1 MAINDLS
8 KVFGIPSPT
17 GTLDLTPRFQTS
29 PATGTLGL
37 EQPSTLQRA
46 GSRIS
51 NNLARMG
58 GYDPMQ
64 LSNAEQRKQARLAG
78 LQELS
83 YRLSQAS
90 AKLSGDPAR
99 MQIAQQQEAQR
110 IEAKQDQFK
119 KRQIVEGIDGFKYY
133 VNPDG
138 SFERVFPGL
147 EKAST
152 PSSIER
158 VGVYDLSTGKLE
170 GSLLKSDLQ
179 GINAIEQDP
188 TKIIGTLR
196 SPTVTTGKSA
206 DIDTWAVTN
215 SEGIRVKDLINPTK
229 EELQEQVKAGNFIN
243 KTPVLSTAGKGIEK
257 ELGEIRGWNDDGGL
271 LERAMAYKGLV
282 RSGNRIVQNLY
293 DNPESVLA
301 VGDIAQ
307 VVDQIGQELTA
318 VGAIVNPE
326 ARNTF
331 INKSPQGQDNARIR
345 EQFRELA
352 GQTAL
357 TESQLLDFAYQI
369 AKVRGQ
375 EGKGLSDQDLKNFQK
390 IISAGRTAEQKAR
403 ALTNFIEGIKSEV
416 QGALEDERGYRN
428 ATLVRDPENRQA
440 NAVVLGIQ
448 DVFSTGFADI
458 QNPFMKQQTP
468 PPTTGGPSD
477 IPRVRIQL

>member
-1 MAINDLS
+1 MASSFQKLADVLS
-8 KVFGIPSPT
+8 I
-17 GTLDLTPRFQTS
+17 
-29 PATGTLGL
+29 
-37 EQPSTLQRA
+37 E
-46 GSRIS
+46 
-51 NNLARMG
+51 NARM
-58 GYDPMQ
+58 
-64 LSNAEQRKQARLAG
+64 
-78 LQELS
+78 
-83 YRLSQAS
+83 
-90 AKLSGDPAR
+90 SGDPQR
-99 MQIAQQQEAQR
+99 MQGAI
-110 IEAKQDQFK
+110 
-119 KRQIVEGIDGFKYY
+119 
-133 VNPDG
+133 
-138 SFERVFPGL
+138 
-147 EKAST
+147 
-152 PSSIER
+152 SSIQNRKATESDNLLNQQIDLMTLPDTQKALLKAMDLKTKYSTMFPSAGQPSLER
-158 VGVYDLSTGKLE
+158 LGVYDPETRQLIRTV
-170 GSLLKSDLQ
+170 LKSDLS
-179 GINAIEQDP
+179 GIQQLESAGL
-188 TKIIGTLR
+188 IIGALR
-196 SPTVTTGKSA
+196 SPTVPTSK
-206 DIDTWAVTN
+206 DNQIDTWAVTN
-215 SEGIRVKDLINPTK
+215 SDGIRVNDLVNPTK
-229 EELQEQVKAGNFIN
+229 AELDAVVKAGNFIN

-301 VGDIAQ
+301 VGDFAQ

-331 INKSPQGQDNARIR
+331 INKSPEGQDNARIR

-375 EGKGLSDQDLKNFQK
+375 EGRGLSDQDFKNFQK

-416 QGALEDERGYRN
+416 QGALEDEREYRN

-440 NAVVLGIQ
+440 NAVVSGIQ

-458 QNPFMKQQTP
+458 QNPFMQQQTP
-468 PPTTGGPSD
+468 PSATGGP
-477 IPRVRIQL
+477 RRIRRQVL

>member
-1 MAINDLS
+1 MA
-8 KVFGIPSPT
+8 FGDILKAFNQSGGQPGAMQPMQSPI
-17 GTLDLTPRFQTS
+17 GMPPIDDKADKNQK
-29 PATGTLGL
+29 LGL
-37 EQPSTLQRA
+37 MLYALGGALKGDKNFVQNTMALQEMQEGKAKEKARIETLRKA
-46 GSRIS
+46 VT
-51 NNLARMG
+51 NPEFAAKYPWAKDM
-58 GYDPMQ
+58 YD
-64 LSNAEQRKQARLAG
+64 LAG
-78 LQELS
+78 PDALS
-83 YRLSQAS
+83 PIVSGIASSFKPTTAS
-90 AKLSGDPAR
+90 AERFSVYSKSAGKPISSVLKTDAKTISEIQADP
-99 MQIAQQQEAQR
+99 
-110 IEAKQDQFK
+110 DL
-119 KRQIVEGIDGFKYY
+119 QIV
-133 VNPDG
+133 P
-138 SFERVFPGL
+138 
-147 EKAST
+147 
-152 PSSIER
+152 
-158 VGVYDLSTGKLE
+158 LS
-170 GSLLKSDLQ
+170 
-179 GINAIEQDP
+179 AP
-188 TKIIGTLR
+188 A
-196 SPTVTTGKSA
+196 TGKSA

-243 KTPVLSTAGKGIEK
+243 KTPVLSTAGKGIDK
-257 ELGEIRGWNDDGGL
+257 ELGEIKGWNDDGGL

-331 INKSPQGQDNARIR
+331 VNKSPENEDNAKIR

-375 EGKGLSDQDLKNFQK
+375 EGRGLSDQDFKNFQK

-416 QGALEDERGYRN
+416 QGALEDERKYRN
-428 ATLVRDPENRQA
+428 ATLVREPENRQA

-458 QNPFMKQQTP
+458 QNPFMQQQTP
-468 PPTTGGPSD
+468 PPATGLPSD